1 MPFATTALKRG
12 APLAAPAS
20 LLTTGLLL
28 ALNINLAKRAMLL
41 GAEPVTYLLGA
52 IAGAAFTVWLIAKA
66 AGQSPR
72 ANQVNLRYG
81 MFSGLLSIAA
91 PNTLLFLA
99 IPHVGA
105 SFAVLTG
112 ALPPLTTYALALFL
126 GMERM
131 QWLRAAGMV
140 TGVAGALLLGWSK
153 LEMNHTE
160 WGWVAATLGVPV
172 IVGLGN
178 IYRTR
183 AWPKGATSLQLAPLM
198 LAGATLW
205 IGVAALLM
213 APQNLT
219 STLFLSAGNGTL
231 VTQIGLFSAMYV
243 MYFILQKLAGPVYFS
258 QIGTLG
264 AAIGTPLAV
273 FWFGEALPA
282 QIGLAATLIV
292 AGVFATTL
300 AQRLLAHRAAAP
312 AIKPNPNCSHP

>member
-1 MPFATTALKRG
+1 MPFATAINRG
-12 APLAAPAS
+12 APFAAPAS
-20 LLTTGLLL
+20 LLLTGLLL
-28 ALNINLAKRAMLL
+28 ALNFNLAKHAMLL
-41 GAEPVTYLLGA
+41 GAAPVAYLFGAILGA
-52 IAGAAFTVWLIAKA
+52 AIAVAMVGWMLHQPARINRTH
-66 AGQSPR
+66 
-72 ANQVNLRYG
+72 LRYG
-81 MFSGLLSIAA
+81 LLSGFLSIAA

-112 ALPPLTTYALALFL
+112 ALPPLTTYALALIL
-126 GMERM
+126 GMERA
-131 QWLRAAGMV
+131 QWLRAAGLI

-153 LEMNHTE
+153 LETSQTE
-160 WGWVAATLGVPV
+160 WGWVAATLAVPV
-172 IVGLGN
+172 IVGMGN

-183 AWPKGATSLQLAPLM
+183 AWPKDATSLQLAPLM
-198 LAGATLW
+198 LAGAALW
-205 IGVAALLM
+205 IGVTAFLI
-213 APQNLT
+213 APQNLA

-231 VTQIGLFSAMYV
+231 ATQIGSFSAMYV

-258 QIGTLG
+258 QIGTVG

-282 QIGLAATLIV
+282 QIGVAATLIV

-312 AIKPNPNCSHP
+312 KIKSNPNCTPT